1 MNYFNYFTE
10 VENEFVK
17 RRGSHLLVSPLDWS
31 LIESWKQRGVP
42 LHIVLRGINSSF
54 DGYDKHAH
62 RGRRVN
68 TLFFCQQEI
77 EALYLEYCES
87 RVGSSDL
94 KPGENGA
101 VKVQAGNGHNG
112 HGHNGHSNGHGHN
125 GHGNGHGNGQPA
137 EPAPFAKARVIEFLS
152 EHRTELAALSRQHQS
167 DWPLA
172 ETFTRT
178 AARLQQLSDE
188 LQTGAYVDSEAL
200 ERDLTVIEELILDAL
215 KQSISAELL
224 AEYETEAKRRLR
236 SYKDKMGKEVYGQ
249 TLGNYL
255 GRRLREHFQVPR
267 LSLFYL

>member
-54 DGYDKHAH
+54 DGYDKRAH
-62 RGRRVN
+62 RGRKVN

-77 EALYLEYCES
+77 EAQYLDYLDS
-87 RVGSSDL
+87 RVGSSEITAL
-94 KPGENGA
+94 EHGAKNGSNGHG
-101 VKVQAGNGHNG
+101 QNGHNNG
-112 HGHNGHSNGHGHN
+112 NGHNGHSNGTHS
-125 GHGNGHGNGQPA
+125 
-137 EPAPFAKARVIEFLS
+137 ERSPFSKARVVEFLS
-152 EHRTELAALSRQHQS
+152 EQRGELAALSRKHES

-172 ETFTRT
+172 ETFIRT

-188 LQTGAYVDSEAL
+188 LQSAKHFDGEAL

-215 KQSISAELL
+215 RQSISTELL
-224 AEYETEAKRRLR
+224 TEYETEAKRRLR
-236 SYKDKMGKEVYGQ
+236 SYKDKMGQEVYEQ
-249 TLGNYL
+249 TLANYL